1 MRSLSLLLC
10 NVFAEVVSVDIQS
23 FKGLRHY
30 VNQDFLEYA
39 DVNTVDKKEK
49 LAARNKNVNIK
60 TLDTTIAKIDEQ
72 IKKVKVAVKSKNY
85 DDPDRWAYLIDKE
98 KDMEAFFVNVGNEGW
113 VDFYREGKNIWVRCK
128 QDSGFWLFYEE
139 GPFFEQLVGD
149 SYLVVQNS
157 NQGYKAY
164 SNSGN
169 KSSKMK
175 TTDNY
180 YRQQKVFFDRM
191 WDRRA
196 NLFQRRNLQ

>member
-1 MRSLSLLLC
+1 MC

-169 KSSKMK
+169 KII
-175 TTDNY
+175 
-180 YRQQKVFFDRM
+180 VFNSLIEYF
-191 WDRRA
+191 
-196 NLFQRRNLQ
+196 LKFFKFFEKLYIGIPII